1 VQSRLDALKI
11 NFPQEHMPELLAMVK
26 KIAIGGKIIDD
37 AELLA
42 ITDNILW
49 KTSTSRKTVTLDEL
63 TVLTGKNTTST
74 AVVTVTIGEKDK
86 RTAAEIGVGPV
97 DAAINA
103 IKKAINDKITME
115 EYKLSAITG
124 KSDSICE
131 VTVMIKN
138 VQNDGAF
145 SVGKAVGLD
154 IVETSVDAMM
164 AAIDRDFSRKRDL

>member
-1 VQSRLDALKI
+1 MI
-11 NFPQEHMPELLAMVK
+11 K
-26 KIAIGGKIIDD
+26 KIAIGGKMVDD

-42 ITDNILW
+42 IVDNIIW
-49 KTSTSRKTVTLDEL
+49 KKGTKTKTVSLDEL

-74 AVVTVTIGEKDK
+74 AVVTVTIGGDDK
-86 RTAAEIGVGPV
+86 RTAADIGVGPV

-124 KSDSICE
+124 KRDSICE
-131 VTVMIKN
+131 VTVMVKN
-138 VQNDGAF
+138 VQNDDAL

-164 AAIDRDFSRKRDL
+164 AAINRDFARKRNA